1 MSTTPSLPGHHADV
15 TCLLVLLALTVAA
28 VGVHEAATTDLV
40 SSPDDLLAALA
51 SVGVADAVDHSHSG
65 LSCLKCALLATPAS
79 VGGIIGCLTGLT
91 ALKTARLPAL
101 LVPRTSVGG
110 DRTVAESG
118 ACTSPAKLPWCQ
130 GATEMLP
137 WLCLHAR
144 CHPGWRG
151 LPRDAAKRIPLL
163 EDEEDLAMYIS
174 WTEEMLKMILLL
186 EDAED
191 KLRGPQGEGEGDI
204 EDMTTSHTA
213 PMPPH

>member
-1 MSTTPSLPGHHADV
+1 MS
-15 TCLLVLLALTVAA
+15 
-28 VGVHEAATTDLV
+28 
-40 SSPDDLLAALA
+40 
-51 SVGVADAVDHSHSG
+51 
-65 LSCLKCALLATPAS
+65 
-79 VGGIIGCLTGLT
+79 
-91 ALKTARLPAL
+91 
-101 LVPRTSVGG
+101 
-110 DRTVAESG
+110 
-118 ACTSPAKLPWCQ
+118 
-130 GATEMLP
+130 P

-204 EDMTTSHTA
+204 EDMTTSQTA
-213 PMPPH
+213 PVPLHQYSELDNTRAGLS